1 MSNADNINNLLII
14 AGRDNYPKIIIEAAR
29 KSGVKN
35 IHVIAFKGETKKKN
49 LSLADSISWIRVGEL
64 QKMIDII
71 IKSGFE
77 NVIMVGQISPKNIF
91 SLKLDMKAKEIL
103 KSLKILNAHSIFKTI
118 VDEIET
124 TGVRVLPANYFI
136 NNFIPSAGILT
147 NRSLTEIEM
156 KNLEI
161 GASFVKSNSKFDVG
175 QTIALKFGYIIAVE
189 AMEGT
194 NATILR
200 ASRLAGKSITIV
212 KVPKLNHDLRF
223 DIPVVG
229 INTIRTMIKANATC
243 LGIEAYRTVIFNIN
257 EVIEMANKNN
267 IAIIASESKYE

>member
-91 SLKLDMKAKEIL
+91 SLKLDAKAKEIL
-103 KSLKILNAHSIFKTI
+103 NSLKILNAHSIFKTI

-136 NNFIPSAGILT
+136 NNFIFPP
-147 NRSLTEIEM
+147 
-156 KNLEI
+156 
-161 GASFVKSNSKFDVG
+161 F
-175 QTIALKFGYIIAVE
+175 
-189 AMEGT
+189 
-194 NATILR
+194 
-200 ASRLAGKSITIV
+200 
-212 KVPKLNHDLRF
+212 
-223 DIPVVG
+223 
-229 INTIRTMIKANATC
+229 
-243 LGIEAYRTVIFNIN
+243 
-257 EVIEMANKNN
+257 
-267 IAIIASESKYE
+267 

>member
-1 MSNADNINNLLII
+1 
-14 AGRDNYPKIIIEAAR
+14 
-29 KSGVKN
+29 
-35 IHVIAFKGETKKKN
+35 
-49 LSLADSISWIRVGEL
+49 
-64 QKMIDII
+64 MIDII

-194 NATILR
+194 NATI
-200 ASRLAGKSITIV
+200 
-212 KVPKLNHDLRF
+212 
-223 DIPVVG
+223 
-229 INTIRTMIKANATC
+229 
-243 LGIEAYRTVIFNIN
+243 
-257 EVIEMANKNN
+257 
-267 IAIIASESKYE
+267 